1 LRFFCVYKKGV
12 DFNDK
17 WNKTRN
23 RYKSRINK
31 NNYILSNREKEKINN
46 FIKEAKE
53 STKDM
58 LSTNNLNAI
67 LKKYEERLKNQN
79 KEIKEL
85 KDTIRSRED
94 TIKFNSN
101 SFQSVINDL
110 HKENKKRIEYEKEN
124 SKLITAIDLATETI
138 NGLCNWI
145 FELCSDGYIPQHKM
159 EEGQQEIGTLFRKD
173 KGKWIN
179 GKYYTAQQ
187 IKEMDTSWYL

>member
-1 LRFFCVYKKGV
+1 
-12 DFNDK
+12 
-17 WNKTRN
+17 
-23 RYKSRINK
+23 
-31 NNYILSNREKEKINN
+31 
-46 FIKEAKE
+46 
-53 STKDM
+53 M
-58 LSTNNLNAI
+58 LSTKNLNAI